1 MARADDYDA
10 HEDPG
15 WFRSSRMKPG
25 GDRVRSSPDSVPRA

>member
-15 WFRSSRMKPG
+15 WFRDELRQR
-25 GDRVRSSPDSVPRA
+25 DRLSGAGRSQAETA